1 MIFHYCD
8 KETDA
13 HMMVLDQGPTPLYHQ
28 LKNILKARILSSE
41 LKGKERLPSE
51 TEFCAEYSV
60 SRVTVRQA
68 LSELMKEGLIY
79 RDRGRGSFVTEGAE
93 MKRLSLRGTIENLIA
108 SGKGSRIKVL
118 NVEERIPPA
127 HVTKVLQLRAK
138 QKVLGI
144 EILRLIPKGPFGY
157 SYTYFPPELA
167 KRISPEELTEGT
179 EIITFVESKMGT
191 KVDRANQMID
201 VGLAEERLAQHLSV
215 KPKTPL
221 LVIERDY
228 FARNGS
234 PMFASVTYFRPDLY
248 KYRIELT
255 RT

>member
-1 MIFHYCD
+1 MNGNGN
-8 KETDA
+8 
-13 HMMVLDQGPTPLYHQ
+13 MVLDQGPTPLYHQ

-51 TEFCAEYSV
+51 TELCTEYSV

-68 LSELMKEGLIY
+68 LSELIKEGLIY

-108 SGKGSRIKVL
+108 SGRGSRIKVL
-118 NVEERIPPA
+118 HAEETVPPH
-127 HVTKVLQLRAK
+127 HVAKILQLHAK

-144 EILRLIPKGPFGY
+144 EVLRLIPKGPFGY
-157 SYTYFPPELA
+157 SYIYFPPDLA
-167 KRISPEELTEGT
+167 KIISPEELGEDTEM
-179 EIITFVESKMGT
+179 ITFVESRMRM
-191 KVDRANQMID
+191 KVDRASQMID
-201 VGLAEERLAQHLSV
+201 VGLADRVRAKHLCV

-221 LVIERDY
+221 LIIERDY

-255 RT
+255 RA